1 MKKRIYVGPCG
12 QVVAWK
18 RLPELYSALEIN
30 STFYRFPTERQL
42 KNWAKALA
50 EGRKGRDFKL
60 AVKAFQG
67 LTHPTRSPTWK
78 RSGLSKEEISALKD
92 LVGCLRWNETTE
104 GFLKKTEALCQRLEA
119 DFLLLQLPAF
129 CQEERKNILS
139 FLEEARKILDL
150 GLALELR
157 WEDPKLLEEA
167 WKGYEVIPAFDP
179 FLHEDLFEHFAPK
192 LPILY
197 LRLHGQRDE
206 KGRLIYR
213 YQYTEAELET
223 LKEKIL
229 SSAARD
235 ILVLFNNTYMKE
247 DALRFLKFF

>member
-1 MKKRIYVGPCG
+1 MDKRIYVGPCG

-30 STFYRFPTERQL
+30 STFYRFPTEKQL

-50 EGRKGRDFKL
+50 EGRKGRNFKL

-78 RSGLSKEEISALKD
+78 RSGLSKEEISAVKD
-92 LVGCLRWNETTE
+92 LAGCLRWNETTKR
-104 GFLKKTEALCQRLEA
+104 FLEETAALCQTLEA

-129 CQEERKNILS
+129 CQRERENIPS
-139 FLEEARKILDL
+139 FLKGAREIIDL

-157 WEDPKLLEEA
+157 WEDPELLEEV
-167 WKGYEVIPAFDP
+167 WERYEVIPAFDP
-179 FLHEDLFEHFAPK
+179 FLEADLFKRLAPK
-192 LPILY
+192 LPALY
-197 LRLHGQRDE
+197 LRLHGQRDQR
-206 KGRLIYR
+206 GRLIYR
-213 YQYTEAELET
+213 YQYTEAELKA
-223 LKEKIL
+223 LKEKII

-247 DALRFLKFF
+247 DALRFLKLF